1 MRHSWRV
8 FAPLMACACV
18 ASLARCSGDDTSQC
32 DACVDVT
39 PTPLAVA
46 LTPQEIWAHSGDA
59 KPIAIALA
67 RGPGGDGDVAVTIE
81 SDAGLVADG
90 LSIAAGQSLGTLV
103 VHVPSSFVQGDTA
116 VVIDAASPSALAKAT
131 LVVHVAGASG
141 ALDTSFGAGGL
152 ADLAP
157 SAGQDF
163 ARALVSLQNGIVV
176 GATHVETAPSMRILR
191 LTTSGAIDSSFAE
204 TSAPGELGSLA
215 MLPDGRIFAVGDV
228 RDTKASFFAVRI
240 FAGGGLDPT
249 YAVTTSISAGD
260 DLAYAGGVEPGGRL
274 VAAGS
279 ENDASVLAL
288 ARYTQVPLPV
298 PDAGSDSATDA
309 TTDAASDAP
318 SDAVVEASPNTSHLN
333 PTFGEGG
340 LVHLPLD
347 PSAGARSLLV
357 ASDGSLFAFGVTQ
370 SSLLVAAH
378 FGTDGS
384 LDTSFGDGG
393 TTSSTGGPAIAA
405 LLEPLGTLLVA
416 QPTGLVRMTS
426 TGAFPAQSFAGLP
439 GGSTATAIARDPAS
453 GAIYVGGFTG
463 SPHACLLV
471 RYTAALA
478 LDTAFASAGS
488 LTWSAGDACDVA
500 ALAVDD
506 SAKVVVLQSITTAGA
521 SHMAVARYWP

>member
-1 MRHSWRV
+1 MRGLR
-8 FAPLMACACV
+8 PLKLPAAGV
-18 ASLARCSGDDTSQC
+18 LLAVGASLARCSGDDTSQC

-39 PTPLAVA
+39 PTPLAIA
-46 LTPQEIWAHSGDA
+46 LTPQEIWAHPGDA
-59 KPIAIALA
+59 KSIAIALA

-90 LSIAAGQSLGTLV
+90 LTISATQTQGALV
-103 VHVPSSFVQGDTA
+103 VHVPASFAQGDTSL
-116 VVIDAASPSALAKAT
+116 VVDAASPSALAKAT

-141 ALDTSFGAGGL
+141 ALDSSFGAGGV

-163 ARALVSLQNGIVV
+163 ARALVSLQNGVVV
-176 GATHVETAPSMRILR
+176 GATHVDGASSMRILR

-204 TSAPGELGSLA
+204 TSVPGELGSLA

-228 RDTKASFFAVRI
+228 RDTKASFSAVRI

-260 DLAYAGGVEPGGRL
+260 DIAYAGGVEPGGRL

-309 TTDAASDAP
+309 ATDVVT
-318 SDAVVEASPNTSHLN
+318 DAVVEASPNTSHLD

-357 ASDGSLFAFGVTQ
+357 ASDGSLFALGVTQ

-393 TTSSTGGPAIAA
+393 TASSTGGAAIAA
-405 LLEPLGTLLVA
+405 ILEPLGTLLVA

-426 TGAFPAQSFAGLP
+426 TGTFPSQSFAGLP

-453 GAIYVGGFTG
+453 GAIYVGGFSG

-478 LDTAFASAGS
+478 LDTAFANAGS
-488 LTWSAGDACDVA
+488 LTWSAGDACDLA

-506 SAKVVVLQSITTAGA
+506 AGKVVVLESITTSGA
-521 SHMAVARYWP
+521 SHMAVARFWP